1 MSALYGN
8 RMRRKKGRPL
18 VDQGT
23 KICVVSLKIVI
34 GTGRETEMIAD
45 PKRKPHQDDGDSDK
59 HRRQEEALDEAL
71 ENTFPAA
78 QSKTRRRTPQG
89 DAELITEKQV
99 LGLKEAPRLEQVGDE
114 HSERVQDCKHRPGWC
129 DDSTSRRES
138 GPD

>member
-8 RMRRKKGRPL
+8 RMGRKKGRPL

-71 ENTFPAA
+71 ENTFPA
-78 QSKTRRRTPQG
+78 SDP
-89 DAELITEKQV
+89 V
-99 LGLKEAPRLEQVGDE
+99 SLEQPLTSGRAGRKM
-114 HSERVQDCKHRPGWC
+114 RVPSQNFIQVRNLVISDPKAPGVIKF
-129 DDSTSRRES
+129 S
-138 GPD
+138 